1 MEYDINPEYS
11 IDIGL
16 LQQKV
21 ASLNI
26 ASETDNIR
34 ASELLGEID
43 NLLQSVASRRDG
55 IIEIYEQRIAETRQ
69 EFQPDI
75 KTLENLKRSVKDMML
90 EYKRRAKEKI
100 QQIRQDIAAGKI
112 ERSEVFLDG
121 NGKIINETAL
131 SIRTGEG
138 LSSHRTYYKITVT
151 DFSKVPDS
159 YKSFDKKA
167 LLKDARKG
175 VKEIPGILI
184 EEKEAIQYR
193 TKKAV

>member
-11 IDIGL
+11 IDIGI

-21 ASLNI
+21 QSLRI
-26 ASETDNIR
+26 QSETDNIH

-69 EFQPDI
+69 EYQPDI
-75 KTLENLKRSVKDMML
+75 KTLETLKRSVKDMML

-100 QQIRQDIAAGKI
+100 QQVRQDMDSGKI
-112 ERSEVFLDG
+112 ERSEVYLDES
-121 NGKIINETAL
+121 GKIINETAL

-138 LSSHRTYYKITVT
+138 LSSHRKYFKVTVT
-151 DFSKVPDS
+151 DFSKIPDS
-159 YKSFDKKA
+159 YKSFDRKA
-167 LLKDARKG
+167 VLKDARKG
-175 VKEIPGILI
+175 VKDIPGILI